1 MLEREIDMVK
11 TSKTA
16 NKVSLEMY
24 DTIVRPVITEKS
36 MMASEA
42 GKVEFMVGLNASKDE
57 IKAAVEAIF
66 NVKVEKVNTIR
77 QFGKTKLF
85 RGRKG
90 ERSDYKK
97 ALVTLAKG
105 QNIDVTTG
113 I

>member
-1 MLEREIDMVK
+1 MVK

>member
-1 MLEREIDMVK
+1 MVK

-16 NKVSLEMY
+16 NKVSPQMY

-36 MMASEA
+36 MMVSEA
-42 GKVEFMVGLNASKDE
+42 GKVEFIVGLNASKND

-66 NVKVEKVNTIR
+66 NVKVEKVNTIH